1 MKGPESKS
9 NIEAQESTPRRL
21 FSELSSIMDQVLLS
35 EESRNALRV
44 GKILSVVNGALVV
57 NEASSESSTKRL
69 EDGSSQISLGA
80 MPFRKET
87 IDSFGWGVD
96 NAKEQL
102 LIKLAHESA
111 HVFQNQAG
119 YEQALVNFLNG
130 SNEIDEKFHPYLE
143 LYAFLKTKGVCN
155 GLADMNIYH
164 RQSRDTGLLSMNT
177 LEDMT
182 EFIGAYLISDDY
194 FNFRLA
200 GSKVSLSDEDKERI
214 AMLVIQIVGM

>member
-9 NIEAQESTPRRL
+9 NIEAQESVPRRL
-21 FSELSSIMDQVLLS
+21 FSGLSPIMDQVLLD
-35 EESRNALRV
+35 ENSRNSLRV
-44 GKILSVVNGALVV
+44 GKVLSRINGALVV
-57 NEASSESSTKRL
+57 NEASPESSAKRF

-80 MPFRKET
+80 IPFRRESV
-87 IDSFGWGVD
+87 DSFGWGVD

-111 HVFQNQAG
+111 HVFQNQTG

-130 SNEIDEKFHPYLE
+130 SNEINEKFHPYLE
-143 LYAFLKTKGVCN
+143 LYAFLNTKGVCN
-155 GLADMNIYH
+155 GLADMNVYH

-194 FNFRLA
+194 FNFRLE
-200 GSKVSLSDEDKERI
+200 GSKVSLSDEDKKKI
-214 AMLVIQIVGM
+214 AVLVIQIVGM